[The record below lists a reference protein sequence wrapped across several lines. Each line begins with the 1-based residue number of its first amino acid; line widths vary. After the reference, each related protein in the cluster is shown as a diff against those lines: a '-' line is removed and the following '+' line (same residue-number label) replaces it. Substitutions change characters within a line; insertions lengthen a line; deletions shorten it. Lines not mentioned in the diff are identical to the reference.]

1 MKTDFVVVTVLDL
14 VVVGNYFGGP
24 GLGLGSF
31 DFVDFYFGFGV
42 VGLA

>member
-1 MKTDFVVVTVLDL
+1 MKADFVVVAVLDL
-14 VVVGNYFGGP
+14 VVVGNFGGP